1 MPDNIEIIA
10 HDPDCI
16 RLLQITDT
24 HIFESEDAD
33 FDGVDT
39 SASLTAVINEIA
51 EKEKQ
56 SDLVLVTGDLVH
68 DPVVDAYSKL
78 LCLLQE
84 LNTPTFCLPGNHD
97 DPDLMHSTLNH
108 SNVHTSKIISTE
120 YWNII
125 LLDSFLK
132 ESHSGRL
139 EVEELEFLNKSLQAM
154 SGKHVLLAIHHPLV
168 SIGSVWMDA
177 MRLQN
182 PEDLFSL
189 LDRYANVRGVIWG
202 HNHQE
207 FRADREGLTLYGSPS
222 TCVQFKPNS
231 EHYIKD
237 HLAPAYSVLLL
248 HKDGQIEIT
257 TRRL

>member
-1 MPDNIEIIA
+1 MPDEIEIIA

-16 RLLQITDT
+16 RLLQMTDT
-24 HIFESEDAD
+24 HIFASENAD
-33 FDGVDT
+33 YDGVDT
-39 SASLTAVINEIA
+39 RASLKAVINQIT

-78 LCLLQE
+78 LHLLE
-84 LNTPTFCLPGNHD
+84 GLNVPTFCLPGNHD
-97 DPDLMHSTLNH
+97 DPDLMHATLNH

-120 YWNII
+120 CWNII

-132 ESHSGRL
+132 DSHSGRL
-139 EVEELEFLNKSLQAM
+139 EKQELEFLNQSLQGM
-154 SGKHVLLAIHHPLV
+154 SEKHVLLAIHHPLV
-168 SIGSVWMDA
+168 SIDSAWMDA
-177 MRLQN
+177 MSLEN
-182 PEDLFSL
+182 PEDLFAL
-189 LDRYANVRGVIWG
+189 LQKYANVRGVIWG

-207 FRADREGLTLYGSPS
+207 FRANRDGLTLYGSPS

-237 HLAPAYSVLLL
+237 PLSPAYSVLLL
-248 HKDGQIEIT
+248 HKDGRIEIDI
-257 TRRL
+257 RRL